1 MTAPT
6 FVRNDVKAMAV
17 KYLDPKKLQ
26 IIAVGDRAAA
36 EKVLQKLGRLQVFD
50 AEGRKVQ

>member
-1 MTAPT
+1 
-6 FVRNDVKAMAV
+6 MAK
-17 KYLDPKKLQ
+17 KYLDPSRLQ

-36 EKVLQKLGRLQVFD
+36 EEVLQRLGRLQVFD